1 MQHII
6 NIHSNG
12 QPDSIQLINDKIYIP
27 SNIHLYNETIEGH
40 TIEGYEYDC
49 DIYTKDQYLILI
61 AQQAQHIAQLQDELA
76 AAKILLGVDE

>member
-1 MQHII
+1 MQHIT

-27 SNIHLYNETIEGH
+27 TNIHVHNETVEGH
-40 TIEGYEYDC
+40 LIEEYEYDC
-49 DIYTKDQYLILI
+49 DIYTKDEYIILI
-61 AQQAQHIAQLQDELA
+61 AQQTNRIAQLEEELA